1 MTETPA
7 RRRGRRPA
15 GEDTRRLIVD
25 AARAEFAGRGYDA
38 TTMRG
43 VARAADVD
51 PRLVHHYFDSKEE
64 LFVAAL
70 DLPARPQE
78 IVPLLLG
85 PGPDGIG
92 ERLVRFFFTIWDSPG
107 GRDRMTALISA
118 AVSSPEAA
126 RMLREFLTREL
137 FGRITEGLGAPDA
150 ELRAGLVAGQMIGV
164 AFGRYVVGLEPL
176 ASTPVEELV
185 PWLAP
190 TVQRY
195 LTAPSP
201 QDPPG

>member
-1 MTETPA
+1 MTAPPA

-15 GEDTRRLIVD
+15 GEDTRQLIVA
-25 AARAEFAGRGYDA
+25 AARTEFAARGYDT

-43 VARAADVD
+43 IARAAEVD
-51 PRLVHHYFDSKEE
+51 PRLVHHYFESKED

-70 DLPARPQE
+70 DLPARPQD

-85 PGPDGIG
+85 PGPDGVG
-92 ERLVRFFFTIWDSPG
+92 ERLVRFFFTIWDSPA
-107 GRDRMTALISA
+107 GRDRMTALMSA
-118 AVSSPEAA
+118 AASSPEAA

-137 FGRITEGLGAPDA
+137 FGRISEGLGMPDA

-164 AFGRYVVGLEPL
+164 AFGRYVVRLEPL
-176 ASTPVEELV
+176 ASLPVETLV

-190 TVQRY
+190 TIQRY
-195 LTAPSP
+195 LTAASPDGAPS
-201 QDPPG
+201 

>member
-1 MTETPA
+1 MTAQPA

-15 GEDTRRLIVD
+15 GEDTRQVIVD
-25 AARAEFAGRGYDA
+25 AARAEFAGKGYDA
-38 TTMRG
+38 TTIRG
-43 VARAADVD
+43 IARAAEVD

-78 IVPLLLG
+78 LVPLLLG

-92 ERLVRFFFTIWDSPG
+92 ERLVTFFFTVWDTPG
-107 GRDRMTALISA
+107 GRDRISA
-118 AVSSPEAA
+118 LVGAAASSPGAA
-126 RMLREFLTREL
+126 RMLREFLAREL
-137 FGRITEGLGAPDA
+137 FGRITEGLGVPDA
-150 ELRAGLVAGQMIGV
+150 ELRASLVAGQMIGV
-164 AFGRYVVGLEPL
+164 AFARYVVALEPM
-176 ASTPVEELV
+176 ASAPVADLV

-190 TVQRY
+190 TIQRY

-201 QDPPG
+201 ELPAG